1 MTITPKFDMK
11 VPAFALA
18 AALIATPAHS
28 SELRIGNA
36 GDMRSGIPAGN
47 TDPNTINP
55 QLQVY
60 EGLLTSKENGEVA
73 PMLATGLPK
82 VSDDGLV
89 YTFDLRKDVWFHDGT
104 PLTAQSAVKSW
115 KYLLNP
121 KNSWPCRANFDGAGK
136 VKVTD
141 IEATGP
147 LSMTIK
153 LARPAPELLV
163 QMARSDCIE
172 GGIMS
177 EAITDSPDKPMKP
190 IGTGPYKVDSI
201 RPGQD
206 VTLVKFDKYAPRTEP
221 MDGLAGKKE
230 ALIDKLI
237 FVTIPDPAATNSALL
252 AGGIDVWPRIELSYL
267 KDLEK
272 RKDLVVG
279 SATTP
284 SIYTL
289 AMQTGRGP
297 LQNATLRKAISYA
310 IDRKSMVDALTE
322 SRAIATGTI
331 IPASSPFY
339 TKAMEATF
347 HYDPEKAKKL
357 LVEAGYKGERIR
369 ITSNKNYAIMFETG
383 VMIQAFLQAVGINA
397 DLEVVD
403 FASQLPRYFSGD
415 YDLITWNYT
424 PTLNP
429 ALIIDRA
436 TGSKDTSPSK
446 IWTNPEART
455 VVDDIL
461 KSPIE
466 AQQPLYDKLNS
477 LFLADAPMLVWASG
491 EVTSAC
497 SNKVKGYRAW
507 PGRTPRFWGVSI
519 GN

>member
-1 MTITPKFDMK
+1 MIASKFDRK
-11 VPAFALA
+11 IPAFVFAAVLA
-18 AALIATPAHS
+18 ASPALS
-28 SELRIGNA
+28 SELKIGNA

-60 EGLLTSKENGEVA
+60 EGLLTSKENGAIA
-73 PMLATGLPK
+73 PMLAADLPK
-82 VSDDGLV
+82 ISDDGLV

-104 PLTAQSAVKSW
+104 PLTAQAAAKSW

-121 KNSWPCRANFDGAGK
+121 KNSWPCRSYFDGSGK

-141 IEATGP
+141 IEATDP
-147 LSMTIK
+147 LTMTIK
-153 LARPAPELLV
+153 LAKPAPELLV

-172 GGIMS
+172 GAIMS
-177 EAITDSPDKPMKP
+177 EAITDSPEKPTKP
-190 IGTGPYKVDSI
+190 IGTGPYKIDSI

-206 VTLVKFDKYAPRTEP
+206 VTLVKFDKYAPRSEP
-221 MDGLAGKKE
+221 MDGLSGKKE

-272 RKDLVVG
+272 RKGMVVD

-289 AMQTGRGP
+289 AMQTSRGP
-297 LQNATLRKAISYA
+297 LQNAALRKAVDYA

-339 TKAMEATF
+339 NKAMESTF
-347 HYDPEKAKKL
+347 QYDPDKARKFL
-357 LVEAGYKGERIR
+357 AEAGYKGERVR
-369 ITSNKNYAIMFETG
+369 VTTNKNYAIMFETG

-436 TGSKDTSPSK
+436 TGSKEASPSK
-446 IWTNPEART
+446 IWTNPEARA

-466 AQQPLYDKLNS
+466 KQQPLYDKLNG

-491 EVTSAC
+491 EVTSAY
-497 SNKVKGYRAW
+497 SSKVKGYRAW
-507 PGRTPRFWGVSI
+507 AGRTPRFWGVSI
-519 GN
+519 GK